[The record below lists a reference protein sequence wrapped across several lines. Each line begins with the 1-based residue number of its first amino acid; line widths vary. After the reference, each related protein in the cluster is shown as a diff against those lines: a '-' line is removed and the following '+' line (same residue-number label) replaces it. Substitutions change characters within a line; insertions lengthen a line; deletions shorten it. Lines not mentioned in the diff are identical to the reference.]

1 MTALLSGTVPGQLK
15 SNEGRWPKICASTNA
30 QDMRIAM
37 LCYHTSPLAQIGKS
51 RDAGG
56 MNVYV
61 RELACHLGLMGVS
74 VDIFTRWT
82 DPMLPQVISLST
94 RVRVIHIPA
103 GPIENLHK
111 NLLPQYLEQFAD
123 GVNCFAVSH
132 RRDYHIIH
140 SHYWQSAAAGQL
152 LAMRWGAPHIVMF
165 HTLADIK
172 LMHRPEEH
180 ETALRKQ
187 TEKELI
193 HTANAIIAAAPDEYH
208 HLKFHYHAPEHTLHI
223 IPCGVDMRKFY
234 DRNREED
241 KAAILQRLQLDDIPT
256 LLFVGRLDPLKGA
269 DLAIQAAAKLPRC
282 VNLLLIGGHPEDPER
297 SRLTQAAQELGIAST
312 TRFIDA
318 QPHDVMT
325 RYYHAGDLFLV
336 ASYYESFGLA
346 AIEALASGTPVVAF
360 RVGGLPSFIRHGVNG
375 ALAEQ
380 RNAVTFAEQIAN
392 LLENPAN
399 MQRTRNNARSSIAEY
414 SWQNISF
421 KMLALY
427 RQLTENSRFV
437 IDTISPAA
445 QACIR

>member
-1 MTALLSGTVPGQLK
+1 MTILLSGTVPGQQK
-15 SNEGRWPKICASTNA
+15 SSEGRWPKICESTGA
-30 QDMRIAM
+30 QDMRVAM

-82 DPMLPQVISLST
+82 DPLLPQVISLST

-103 GPIENLHK
+103 GPIEILHK
-111 NLLPQYLEQFAD
+111 NHLPQYLEQFAD
-123 GVNCFAVSH
+123 GINCFAVSH
-132 RRDYHIIH
+132 RRDYHVIH

-152 LAMRWGAPHIVMF
+152 LSSRWGAPHIVMF

-180 ETALRKQ
+180 ETALRRR

-193 HTANAIIAAAPDEYH
+193 HSANAIIAAAPDEYH
-208 HLKFHYHAPEHTLHI
+208 HLKFHYHAPERSLHI

-234 DRNREED
+234 DSNREED
-241 KAAILQRLQLDDIPT
+241 KAAILQHLQLNYIPT
-256 LLFVGRLDPLKGA
+256 LLFAGRLDPLKGA
-269 DLAIQAAAKLPRC
+269 DLAIQAAAMLPRR
-282 VNLLLIGGHPEDPER
+282 VNLLLIGGHPDDPER
-297 SRLTQAAQELGIAST
+297 SRLTQTAQKLGIAST

-318 QPHDVMT
+318 QPHDLMA

-346 AIEALASGTPVVAF
+346 AIEALAAGTPVVAF
-360 RVGGLPSFIRHGVNG
+360 RVGGLPSFIQHGING
-375 ALAEQ
+375 ALTEH
-380 RNAVTFAEQIAN
+380 RNAAAFAEQIEN
-392 LLENPAN
+392 LLGNPAR
-399 MQRTRNNARSSIAEY
+399 MQYAKNNARPSIAEY
-414 SWQNISF
+414 SWQNISR

-427 RQLTENSRFV
+427 RQLTENAG
-437 IDTISPAA
+437 IATDTISPAA
-445 QACIR
+445 QACMC